1 MAGKLWDK
9 ILNIIG
15 FEEEQNVI
23 GEQDEMR
30 SAQTTAVT
38 AKENE
43 MSYQTSGPAK
53 VLILAPRRYED
64 VQEIAN
70 HLKAGR
76 AVIVTLED
84 LDRDLA
90 KRIVD
95 FMGGVAYA
103 LNGEVQRVAEGIFV
117 FAPQSVVVNTDS
129 YSALREEAAAVREE
143 LE

>member
-15 FEEEQNVI
+15 FEEETVI
-23 GEQDEMR
+23 VDEDE
-30 SAQTTAVT
+30 SKVQPSTTSLRT
-38 AKENE
+38 AASET
-43 MSYQTSGPAK
+43 SYDTGGRAK
-53 VLILAPRRYED
+53 VLILAPRQYED

-70 HLKAGR
+70 HLKEGR

-84 LDRDLA
+84 LDREVA

-117 FAPQSVVVNTDS
+117 FAPQSIVVNTDS
-129 YSALREEAAAVREE
+129 YAALRSEAAAVGDESD
-143 LE
+143 